1 MSPGQ
6 SEIQAPWAFAIGDAA
21 VVPSISQTL
30 CQTGTKLL
38 APPAPETAAG
48 RDRGVRHRRAWPWS
62 AAQACR
68 YVSGLFLPLPVL
80 RLLIEETFCPL

>member
-21 VVPSISQTL
+21 VVPSISQTSR
-30 CQTGTKLL
+30 QPRTKLL

-48 RDRGVRHRRAWPWS
+48 RDAVPRPRAWPWS